1 MRLNILVLALLSS
14 AATAE
19 AGSIDV
25 IATGKDVARSIEK
38 ISCPACVAKPKKE
51 VQSVV
56 ELTPGTQK
64 IEVRDVDGVK
74 KIFRTESWL
83 GGSPVVFVSK
93 ALPDDGTAIA
103 DAKPDASDVVAE
115 VSATE
120 TEKPTVS
127 AEADMIDEK
136 ATTAAVAAVAADL
149 GAEVKVDV
157 AAKAKAFDPASLE
170 LRLN

>member
-14 AATAE
+14 AATAQ

-25 IATGKDVARSIEK
+25 ITTGKDVPRSIEK
-38 ISCPACVAKPKKE
+38 INCSGCVAKPKKE

-56 ELTPGTQK
+56 ELAPGTQK
-64 IEVRDVDGVK
+64 IEIREVDGVRK
-74 KIFRTESWL
+74 VFRTESWL

-93 ALPDDGTAIA
+93 AMPDSAPMIA
-103 DAKPDASDVVAE
+103 EGQPVEVEDIASAPATISEQPSVA
-115 VSATE
+115 
-120 TEKPTVS
+120 

-136 ATTAAVAAVAADL
+136 STTSAVTADM
-149 GAEVKVDV
+149 GAKVKVEV
-157 AAKAKAFDPASLE
+157 APKARAFDPSKLE